1 MQKVALKEKTNGPYD
16 LNESIINF
24 YKHIKK
30 CLKLAKEADWIKF
43 TAGQILQQ
51 VLHYLQVMG
60 TYMYK
65 VKERKMKAITDKTWN
80 VFKYLFAYAYHHLLE
95 EKIMNTR

>member
-30 CLKLAKEADWIKF
+30 CLKLAKEADCIKF
-43 TAGQILQQ
+43 TAGKILQQ
-51 VLHYLQVMG
+51 VLYYLQVMG

-65 VKERKMKAITDKTWN
+65 VKERKMKAITDKN
-80 VFKYLFAYAYHHLLE
+80 GMFL
-95 EKIMNTR
+95 NTSLPTHTIISERRK